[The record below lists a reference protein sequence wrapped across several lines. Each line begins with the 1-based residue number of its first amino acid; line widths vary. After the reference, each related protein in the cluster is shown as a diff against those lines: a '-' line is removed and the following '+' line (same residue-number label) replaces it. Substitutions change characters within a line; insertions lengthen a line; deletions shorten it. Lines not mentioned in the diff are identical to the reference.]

1 MEEKEG
7 HNYNSLGSEEEKKHV
22 FLREMFSEEQQ
33 QNRIRQEQMLYQ
45 QNRVP
50 RKEKHNKDKQYKGSQ
65 KQTRHTNKTQSTRVP
80 ERQYR
85 EEGKEI

>member
-1 MEEKEG
+1 MEDKEG
-7 HNYNSLGSEEEKKHV
+7 HNYNSLGSEEEKTR

-50 RKEKHNKDKQYKGSQ
+50 RKAVKTNTSYK
-65 KQTRHTNKTQSTRVP
+65 
-80 ERQYR
+80 
-85 EEGKEI
+85 